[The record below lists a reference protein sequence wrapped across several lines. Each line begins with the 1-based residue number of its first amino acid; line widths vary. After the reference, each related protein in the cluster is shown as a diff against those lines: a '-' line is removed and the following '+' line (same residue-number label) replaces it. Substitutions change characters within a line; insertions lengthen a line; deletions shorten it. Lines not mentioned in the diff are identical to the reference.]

1 MIKYVIRRNS
11 MIKQN
16 ESTLPRLRVKPSRR
30 KGDTAT
36 RFHRAATT
44 SPKRGVFVTEKG
56 PTFLKMYA
64 IPMLLLDLAVVGWT
78 LVTRTLIAQGIMIYL
93 GYALLVAVGLRLYL
107 VYLDHSLF
115 SARSVQSGRKVPL
128 STRDRDQ
135 HESER
140 WQDARRTSAEHGP
153 ERRQPGQ
160 RRAEVFI

>member
-1 MIKYVIRRNS
+1 MIR
-11 MIKQN
+11 QN
-16 ESTLPRLRVKPSRR
+16 EKRPPQHCAKPPRR
-30 KGDTAT
+30 KEGVAAPLY
-36 RFHRAATT
+36 RAASS
-44 SPKRGVFVTEKG
+44 SPKRGVCQPEKG

-78 LVTRTLIAQGIMIYL
+78 LVTRTLIAQGLVIYL
-93 GYALLVAVGLRLYL
+93 GYGLLVAVGLRLYL

-115 SARSVQSGRKVPL
+115 SARSVQSGRKVQL
-128 STRDRDQ
+128 STKDRDH

-140 WQDARRTSAEHGP
+140 WQDGRQTSAEHGP

>member
-1 MIKYVIRRNS
+1 MIRK
-11 MIKQN
+11 N
-16 ESTLPRLRVKPSRR
+16 ENRPPQLWAKPSWR
-30 KGDTAT
+30 KEGVAAPLY
-36 RFHRAATT
+36 RAA
-44 SPKRGVFVTEKG
+44 SPSLKRGVCQPEKG

-78 LVTRTLIAQGIMIYL
+78 LVTRTLIAQGILIYL

-107 VYLDHSLF
+107 VYLDRYLF
-115 SARSVQSGRKVPL
+115 SARSVQSGRKVQL
-128 STRDRDQ
+128 STKDRDH

-160 RRAEVFI
+160 IRAEVFI